1 MSLYLNT
8 RGLAKASI
16 AICGRCS
23 KKYPYVALMPDPNVP
38 GLRVCPD
45 GCRDELD
52 PYRLPPR
59 QSEVITLRFPRP
71 DVSLAT
77 NPSGLID
84 ETDTYFLI
92 TEDGDDYLLP

>member
-1 MSLYLNT
+1 MALYLDT

-23 KKYPYVALMPDPNVP
+23 KKYPYVMLMPDPNSP

-45 GCRDELD
+45 GCRDQLD

-59 QSEVITLRFPRP
+59 QAEDITIRWPRP
-71 DVSLAT
+71 DVSIAT
-77 NPSGLID
+77 DPNGIVAEND
-84 ETDTYFLI
+84 DYFII
-92 TEDGDDYLLP
+92 TEDGNDFLVP